1 MMALM
6 MRMKRSFSS
15 SSSSM
20 PRPRPLMTGAFNRV
34 VEQGQQLGSERLY
47 LLFGLSAGFGRVWGK
62 LAAEPSDLGRKLV
75 VLSREDRYLLLGNP
89 RTGLGLVPL
98 LLPELCPVAPEAGCR
113 GVRLFTPLP

>member
-1 MMALM
+1 MRGAL
-6 MRMKRSFSS
+6 
-15 SSSSM
+15 
-20 PRPRPLMTGAFNRV
+20 NRV

-75 VLSREDRYLLLGNP
+75 VLSREDRHLLLGNP

-98 LLPELCPVAPEAGCR
+98 LLPQLCPVAPEAGGR
-113 GVRLFTPLP
+113 GLPRVTPRRAAGGHKT